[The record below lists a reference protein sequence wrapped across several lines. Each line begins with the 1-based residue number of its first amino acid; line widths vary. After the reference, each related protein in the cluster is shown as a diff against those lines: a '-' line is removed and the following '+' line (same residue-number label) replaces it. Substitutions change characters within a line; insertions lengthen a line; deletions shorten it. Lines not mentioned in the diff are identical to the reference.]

1 MISDHKGALTT
12 CLLAVSTAALI
23 AMDFT
28 KVANAEYVGFVNEE
42 GVKASVRE
50 PNYSPNAGRSYPT
63 RVLWGDTHLHTSQS
77 LDARALGPIPGP
89 EDAYRF
95 ARGEEVVSGT
105 GQKVKLS
112 RPLDWL
118 VISDHS
124 DAMGAMTEI
133 VAGNP
138 ELLRDPK
145 VRKWHEM
152 IAEGGQSAVDAAMD
166 VIATFSQGKTPEVLK
181 KKEFSQNIWERYLKA
196 AEQFNEP
203 GVFSAII
210 GYEWTSTDGG
220 YNLHRNVLYRDGS
233 DLARQMLPYT
243 AAESFNPEDLWQWMA
258 RYENRTGGRVLA
270 IAHNGNLSN
279 GLMFP
284 EINPETGKALTRDY
298 VETRARWEP
307 LYEVTQMKGDG
318 ETHPFLS
325 PNDEFADY
333 ETWDRGNLGPVKKEN
348 SMLQYEYAREALKNG
363 LRMEAKH
370 GTNPYKFGLIGS
382 TDSHTSLATAEE
394 DNFFGKA
401 THKEPSAHRWEKPVY
416 QFGEIVTMG
425 WEQTASGYT
434 GVWATENSR
443 EAIFD
448 AMARKEV
455 YATTGP
461 RMTVWFFGGWSFEA
475 ADASKRAPGRIGYS
489 KGVSMGGDL
498 RPGPDG
504 KAPSFLVAALKD
516 PYSGNLDRIQ
526 IIKGWLDK
534 NGKTH
539 EKVYDVAWGDADK
552 RKPDKSGKLQPVGNT
567 VDVKNATWSNSI
579 GDSELITVWQDPDF
593 DPSQRAF
600 YYARII
606 EIPTPRWT
614 AYDAKRFGI
623 EMSKE
628 VPMTT
633 QERAYTSPIW
643 YRPGN

>member
-307 LYEVTQMKGDG
+307 LYEVTQIKGDG

-325 PNDEFADY
+325 PDDEFADY
-333 ETWDRGNLGPVKKEN
+333 ETWAKGNLNLSELKTDD
-348 SMLQYEYAREALKNG
+348 MLQYEYARAALRNG
-363 LRMEAKH
+363 LKLGEKF
-370 GTNPYKFGLIGS
+370 GVNPYKFGMVGS
-382 TDSHTSLATAEE
+382 TDSHTSLATAQE
-394 DNFFGKA
+394 DNFFGK
-401 THKEPSAHRWEKPVY
+401 HSGSEPNPGRMEHPMAKIGDLEY
-416 QFGEIVTMG
+416 EG
-425 WEQTASGYT
+425 WSMTASGLAA
-434 GVWATENSR
+434 VWARDNTR

-448 AMARKEV
+448 AMERKEV
-455 YATTGP
+455 YATTGS
-461 RMTVWFFGGWSFEA
+461 R
-475 ADASKRAPGRIGYS
+475 
-489 KGVSMGGDL
+489 
-498 RPGPDG
+498 
-504 KAPSFLVAALKD
+504 
-516 PYSGNLDRIQ
+516 
-526 IIKGWLDK
+526 
-534 NGKTH
+534 
-539 EKVYDVAWGDADK
+539 
-552 RKPDKSGKLQPVGNT
+552 
-567 VDVKNATWSNSI
+567 
-579 GDSELITVWQDPDF
+579 ITVRVFAGWDF
-593 DPSQRAF
+593 VEAEQRRPF
-600 YYARII
+600 TGRSG
-606 EIPTPRWT
+606 ECKST
-614 AYDAKRFGI
+614 AHGNK
-623 EMSKE
+623 
-628 VPMTT
+628 
-633 QERAYTSPIW
+633 YT
-643 YRPGN
+643 RR

>member
-1 MISDHKGALTT
+1 MAHRNPFTS
-12 CLLAVSTAALI
+12 LATAALLS
-23 AMDFT
+23 AAPMLFSSEALAQYVPLGDEQSL
-28 KVANAEYVGFVNEE
+28 AEVYPG
-42 GVKASVRE
+42 KA
-50 PNYSPNAGRSYPT
+50 YSPYAQRSFPSQVY
-63 RVLWGDTHLHTSQS
+63 WGDTHLHTSQS

-95 ARGEEVVSGT
+95 ARGEEIVSGT
-105 GQKVKLS
+105 GQKVMLS

-145 VRKWHEM
+145 VRQWHEM
-152 IAEGGQSAVDAAMD
+152 IAKGGESAVKAAMD
-166 VIATFSQGKTPEVLK
+166 VIATFSRGKTPEVLK
-181 KKEFSQNIWERYLKA
+181 KKEFSQTIWEHYLKA
-196 AEQFNEP
+196 ADKYNEP

-243 AAESFNPEDLWQWMA
+243 AAESFNPEDLWKWMA
-258 RYENRTGGRVLA
+258 RYENKTGGRILA

-284 EINPETGKALTRDY
+284 EINPETKKPLTKDY
-298 VETRARWEP
+298 VETRAKWEP

-318 ETHPFLS
+318 EAHPFLS

-333 ETWDRGNLGPVKKEN
+333 ETWDKGNLGPVKKEN

-363 LRMEAKH
+363 LKLEAKH

-425 WEQTASGYT
+425 WEQTGSGYT
-434 GVWATENSR
+434 GVWATENTR

-461 RMTVWFFGGWSFEA
+461 RMTVWFFGGWKFET

-498 RPGPDG
+498 GQGPSG
-504 KAPSFLVAALKD
+504 KSPSFLVAALKD

-526 IIKGWLDK
+526 IVKGWLDSK
-534 NGKTH
+534 GKTH
-539 EKVYDVAWGDADK
+539 EKVYNVAWGDADK
-552 RKPDKSGKLQPVGNT
+552 RKLDKKGKVPPVGNT
-567 VDVKNATWSNSI
+567 VDVKNATWSNTI
-579 GDSELITVWQDPDF
+579 GDPELITVWKDPDF
-593 DPSQRAF
+593 DPKVSAF
-600 YYARII
+600 YYARVM

-614 AYDAKRFGI
+614 AYDAKRYGVK
-623 EMSKE
+623 MSKE

-643 YRPGN
+643 YTP